1 MAIKYRV
8 RVGKESVRIC
18 SQQGVFLLSEKIS
31 QSNLKWL
38 YNSGHKSQIEQYDD
52 KDTDGNTSQSNSNG

>member
-8 RVGKESVRIC
+8 KKVKETVRIC
-18 SQQGVFLLSEKIS
+18 SQQGVFLLNEKIS

-38 YNSGHKSQIEQYDD
+38 YNSGFTQIEQYDD
-52 KDTDGNTSQSNSNG
+52 KDTDSNTN

>member
-8 RVGKESVRIC
+8 KKGKEDCRIC
-18 SQQGVFLLSEKIS
+18 SQQGVFLLTNKIS

-38 YNSGHKSQIEQYDD
+38 FNNGFTRQIEQYDD
-52 KDTDGNTSQSNSNG
+52 KDTNGNTN